1 MKKLLQILLILAPA
15 LVMIGCYESPDVSV
29 KEPGVYKG
37 TKDPLLML
45 EKSPQQQEKLLA
57 RFKMVQVDR

>member
-1 MKKLLQILLILAPA
+1 MKRLLRILLILAPA
-15 LVMIGCYESPDVSV
+15 LVLIGCYESPDVAI

-37 TKDPLLML
+37 SKDPLLAL

-57 RFKMVQVDR
+57 RFKLVQVDR